1 MLQKATVGESA
12 WYGRCQS
19 EFLIFF
25 SGRHKVGLNSEH
37 SFGSKKGTLPS
48 EASCP
53 KEVGPSAPWPGASCP
68 RGGARRLTCKH
79 FENCRPDTH
88 ETGNEEK
95 LTLQTC
101 QNVQRLFPCM
111 PFSIRHG
118 RMRESHQNAFSVA
131 SCPSFPYVCRL
142 KMSNDSVWGG
152 RGHHMRTR
160 DKIKASSCFASLRE
174 SFR

>member
-79 FENCRPDTH
+79 FENCRPETH

-131 SCPSFPYVCRL
+131 SCPSFPYAYEFP
-142 KMSNDSVWGG
+142 STG
-152 RGHHMRTR
+152 
-160 DKIKASSCFASLRE
+160 IIA
-174 SFR
+174 